1 MPKRSPQKP
10 PAQVKKAV
18 WRDPE
23 RQSLED
29 VASEWGR
36 SLSYVEECVRL
47 LKFNHIILVSHSSSD
62 LSITDHFIFDKD
74 HWPFKGL
81 TTNRV
86 GLRPAVFLHLRKRS
100 EFPSGFAWVPNTEIF
115 IPREEVRR
123 MKIEKRV
130 PEASQPD
137 VSTEGHAVE
146 LQVALDIS
154 NETYKKENWRPQYGH
169 RDQLAK
175 TLEERHADKKL
186 GAKIKESIISV
197 ANRNKKGGAPR
208 FNR

>member
-1 MPKRSPQKP
+1 MPKKSPQKP

-18 WRDPE
+18 WQDPE

-29 VASEWGR
+29 IASEWGR
-36 SLSYVEECVRL
+36 SLAYVEECVRL
-47 LKFNHIILVSHSSSD
+47 FKFNHIIVVSHGSSGPP
-62 LSITDHFIFDKD
+62 IVDHFIFDKA
-74 HWPFKGL
+74 HWPFKGV
-81 TTNRV
+81 TSKRV
-86 GLRPAVFLHLRKRS
+86 GDRPAVYVRLYKPS
-100 EFPSGFAWVPNTEIF
+100 DFPSGYTWGPAVEIF

-123 MKIEKRV
+123 AQIRKRAPV
-130 PEASQPD
+130 VSQPD
-137 VSTEGHAVE
+137 VSTEGHSIE

-197 ANRNKKGGAPR
+197 ANRNKKGGAPP